1 MKLINRKILISLI
14 FILIVSTT
22 YAVKPFRI
30 GVKVGMP
37 NVVSLNAEYVLPI
50 LGHRIAPTI
59 DFSDFS
65 LTIKDVKVDFKYLEA
80 GINFYLAPNG
90 KWLYANAS
98 YINMKT
104 NLEYTDI
111 ESNNGLLVGG
121 TATAD
126 VCINSLS
133 FKIGAKLGG
142 LFYVRPE
149 IGYLVSPLGDEV
161 TIQATFIG
169 GYQEQQT
176 EKIPSIL
183 TGSFI
188 FNIGFGFAF

>member
-1 MKLINRKILISLI
+1 MNLINRKILISLI

-22 YAVKPFRI
+22 FAVKPFRI
-30 GVKVGMP
+30 GVRVGLP

-65 LTIKDVKVDFKYLEA
+65 LTIKDVKTDFKYLEA

-104 NLEYTDI
+104 I
-111 ESNNGLLVGG
+111 
-121 TATAD
+121 
-126 VCINSLS
+126 
-133 FKIGAKLGG
+133 
-142 LFYVRPE
+142 
-149 IGYLVSPLGDEV
+149 
-161 TIQATFIG
+161 
-169 GYQEQQT
+169 
-176 EKIPSIL
+176 
-183 TGSFI
+183 
-188 FNIGFGFAF
+188 